1 MLAGGALCLYLQRRE
16 IEGLEEMILFF
27 FFHDLKALQKYN
39 ISVLKKKKKSLSCM
53 RLVLKTNKGSAGALT
68 FIDLGWVM
76 NWMVC
81 KEIIHI
87 LRLTLRNITHK

>member
-1 MLAGGALCLYLQRRE
+1 M
-16 IEGLEEMILFF
+16 
-27 FFHDLKALQKYN
+27 
-39 ISVLKKKKKSLSCM
+39 SVLKKKKKKKIKKEEKKKSLSRTC
-53 RLVLKTNKGSAGALT
+53 LVLKTNKGSVGVLT

-76 NWMVC
+76 KWMVC